1 MIRNIPN
8 KITSVCIFSPRLLFF
23 WPATITEPVFS
34 QQDEL
39 KNILDESSF
48 GKYDF
53 LYLRMGK

>member
-1 MIRNIPN
+1 MHF
-8 KITSVCIFSPRLLFF
+8 FSPSSFF
-23 WPATITEPVFS
+23 LPATNTEPVFS